1 MESDQDYAF
10 IYKEL
15 GTIYFYKGDFL
26 KSSEYIKKAIAYY
39 EKINDNEGLA
49 RCYNNLA
56 IVEMNRNINDALKI
70 YQTTLNYADISGNIN
85 IVALVHAKF
94 IFGQVM

>member
-49 RCYNNLA
+49 RC
-56 IVEMNRNINDALKI
+56 III
-70 YQTTLNYADISGNIN
+70 WP
-85 IVALVHAKF
+85 
-94 IFGQVM
+94 